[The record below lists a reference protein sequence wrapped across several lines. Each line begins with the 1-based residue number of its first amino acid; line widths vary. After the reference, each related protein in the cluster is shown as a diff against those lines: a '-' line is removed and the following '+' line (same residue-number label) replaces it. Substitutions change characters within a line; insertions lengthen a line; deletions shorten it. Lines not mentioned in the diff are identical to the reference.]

1 MFVMSSVLKDV
12 NDVCLSNF
20 SAIGAPSSEPSGECR
35 KCCFLFW
42 LGVGISDARNVWR
55 ASKNGAAGKG
65 EQRSTLSPS
74 SGRVCPPPE
83 KISTFDLFNHNF

>member
-55 ASKNGAAGKG
+55 ASKNGAAGNG
-65 EQRSTLSPS
+65 EQ
-74 SGRVCPPPE
+74 
-83 KISTFDLFNHNF
+83 

>member
-55 ASKNGAAGKG
+55 AS
-65 EQRSTLSPS
+65 
-74 SGRVCPPPE
+74 
-83 KISTFDLFNHNF
+83 